1 MSFIRGV
8 SIPRAVGVVATRIG
22 LINSCPYP
30 EVSIPRAVGVV
41 ATVMETS
48 HKSHKNA
55 TFQYRER

>member
-1 MSFIRGV
+1 MLLQRVDLNESRDLTIY
-8 SIPRAVGVVATRIG
+8 
-22 LINSCPYP
+22 N
-30 EVSIPRAVGVV
+30 VSIPRAVGVV